1 MATKKNDAAKKKTAS
16 KKTTV
21 KKNAPSEVTV
31 AYVTPPVPVAK
42 NIYSVDD
49 SVKRNSTGEYGIVVG
64 FSSKNISD
72 VIVEWHSQDYNT
84 DNIVDVLDVSE
95 ISPYDPDRES
105 CDGANDGVEYGNAV
119 RKSVIDILNA
129 LKGRHSADYIDAFC
143 EAVSDTLCSLPT
155 GLDALQNEQD

>member
-1 MATKKNDAAKKKTAS
+1 MAAKKKTVS
-16 KKTTV
+16 KKTAP

-31 AYVTPPVPVAK
+31 AYVNPPMPVAK
-42 NIYSVDD
+42 NLYSIDD
-49 SVKRNSTGEYGIVVG
+49 SVKRNSTGSYGVVVG

-72 VIVEWHSQDYNT
+72 VIVEWHTQDYNT

-95 ISPYDPDRES
+95 ISPYDPDREA

-119 RKSVIDILNA
+119 RKSVIDIFKA

-143 EAVSDTLCSLPT
+143 EAASDVLCSLPT
-155 GLDALQNEQD
+155 TLDSLQNEQD

>member
-1 MATKKNDAAKKKTAS
+1 MATNKKTAAKKKTVS
-16 KKTTV
+16 KKV
-21 KKNAPSEVTV
+21 PAEKNTPTEVTV
-31 AYVTPPVPVAK
+31 DYITPPVPVAK
-42 NIYSVDD
+42 NLYSVDD

-64 FSSKNISD
+64 FSSKNVSD

-119 RKSVIDILNA
+119 RKSVIDILKA
-129 LKGRHSADYIDAFC
+129 LKGQRSADYIDAFC

-155 GLDALQNEQD
+155 SLDGLHNEQD